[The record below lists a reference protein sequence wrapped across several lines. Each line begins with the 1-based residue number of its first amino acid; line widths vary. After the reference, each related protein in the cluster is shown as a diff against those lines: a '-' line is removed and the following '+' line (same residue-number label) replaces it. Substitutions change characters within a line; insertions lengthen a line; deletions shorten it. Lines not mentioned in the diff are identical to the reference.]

1 MTAPRN
7 ARNRR
12 LTLKIRRRRL
22 ACMTTDAQ
30 QLSLKSA
37 RSTKQD
43 SASSN
48 LKSGLSR
55 GFALTGCAFTLI
67 ELLVVIAIIAILAG
81 LLLPALSKAKLMAK
95 QAKCTSNLRQIGLG
109 VLLYA
114 PDHNGRLPQY
124 DANNKPTGDSLF
136 QNSRYYLWGGRRTY
150 NDPTGKSFRERLL
163 TPYMGEFIAECP
175 LDKGYRP
182 GSGLDP
188 VFFNN
193 KRFYELYGSSYAY
206 QAAILDLRGT
216 SRAFEYSATE
226 ILWNQRME
234 NIIQPS
240 SLVMAGDFTVSYA
253 EYFTGGK
260 IKHYSYLQ
268 MHHPTNYTANLL
280 FVDGHLHPE
289 KLQPEPNHLRNAK
302 YNIVRSDYF

>member
-1 MTAPRN
+1 
-7 ARNRR
+7 
-12 LTLKIRRRRL
+12 
-22 ACMTTDAQ
+22 MTTDERQFSSDGAASIKQ
-30 QLSLKSA
+30 GSV
-37 RSTKQD
+37 RSNPESELLRRSCVT
-43 SASSN
+43 
-48 LKSGLSR
+48 SR
-55 GFALTGCAFTLI
+55 AFTLI

-95 QAKCTSNLRQIGLG
+95 QAKCMSNLRQIGLG
-109 VLLYA
+109 ILLYA

-124 DANNKPTGDSLF
+124 NLNNKPTGDSLF
-136 QNSRYYLWGGRRTY
+136 QNCRYYLWGGKRTY
-150 NDPTGKSFRERLL
+150 NDPTGNSFRERLL

-188 VFFNN
+188 GFFNN

-206 QAAILDLRGT
+206 QAAILDLKGT
-216 SRAFEYSATE
+216 SKSFEYSATE
-226 ILWNQRME
+226 ILWNQRTE
-234 NIIQPS
+234 NIVQPT

-260 IKHYSYLQ
+260 IKHYSYMQ

-280 FVDGHLHPE
+280 FVDGHLHTE

-302 YNIVRSDYF
+302 YSIVRTDYF